1 MGLVRHHMRTGPG
14 VEPGQDPDDDELEGQ
29 RPSACALGNSG
40 VERSSGLRMGMSD
53 MIDFLRDMR
62 NAAFAN
68 GAIVL
73 FHIYVA
79 FFLEGLYFLIPV
91 VIVGGL
97 VAGAYYTKGKVGA
110 GLLAVPTL
118 GYILLVPEL
127 INALSSENNPGVV
140 EYVLIPFW
148 MMTIVLNLF
157 VIQAEWSGM
166 SDADVE

>member
-1 MGLVRHHMRTGPG
+1 MGLS
-14 VEPGQDPDDDELEGQ
+14 E
-29 RPSACALGNSG
+29 
-40 VERSSGLRMGMSD
+40 

-62 NAAFAN
+62 NATFAN

-97 VAGAYYTKGKVGA
+97 VAGAYYTKGKLGA
-110 GLLAVPTL
+110 GLLAIPTL

-157 VIQAEWSGM
+157 VIQAEWSGK
-166 SDADVE
+166 SNADVE

>member
-1 MGLVRHHMRTGPG
+1 
-14 VEPGQDPDDDELEGQ
+14 
-29 RPSACALGNSG
+29 
-40 VERSSGLRMGMSD
+40 MSNI
-53 MIDFLRDMR
+53 IDFLRDMR

-97 VAGAYYTKGKVGA
+97 VAGAYYTKGKLGA
-110 GLLAVPTL
+110 GLLAIPTL

-157 VIQAEWSGM
+157 VIQAEWSGK
-166 SDADVE
+166 SNGDVE